1 MTPQHR
7 VKMRNDYL
15 SKEEFTFERANRA
28 SKACG
33 PLVQWV
39 EAQVNYS
46 EILDRVGPLREEV
59 GQLEEEALQT
69 KAEAK
74 MIENTLT
81 DLETSIATYKK
92 EYAALISQTEAI
104 KTEMA
109 RVQSKVDRSMRLLNS
124 LSSERVRWEQS
135 SKTFATQMET
145 IIGDVFLAA
154 AFLAYSGLYDQQY
167 RRALLED
174 WSQHLSSSG
183 LAFKAQN
190 TLSEYLS
197 TADERQQ
204 WHEHALPV
212 DDLCTENAVML
223 KRYNRYPLIIDPSG
237 RVTQFLQNESKERR
251 LTVTS
256 FLDGSFV
263 KQLESAL
270 RFGNPILI
278 QDAEHMD
285 PILNHVLNK
294 EYQRTGGRVLIQ
306 LGKQEIDFSPAFK
319 LYLSTRD
326 PSAQFAPDVCSRTTF
341 VNFTV
346 TQSSLK
352 TQTLNDVLKSERPD
366 VDERRSNLVKMQG
379 EFTQRLRRLERMLL
393 QALNESR
400 GNILDDENVI
410 QTLETLKNEAA
421 DITTKASET
430 EGVMTEVNSI
440 MNTYDIVARSCSAI
454 FAVLE
459 QLYHVHHFYQFSL
472 QYFVDIFEAVL
483 SMARDSAE
491 REPKRRIDSMLR
503 DLFRKTYH
511 ETSASLLQRDRLT
524 LAVLLAQAAPFPMDK
539 TLLDTLL
546 DDSLPSIDVK
556 TTPDRKAS
564 ALAAASNITALKD
577 SMATAT
583 PAAIDAFLEAE
594 QAELS
599 VPGVSESKGDVN
611 DKALKELLLV
621 KILRVDRLVPAT
633 ERFVSTVFGH
643 DFFDV
648 AEDLGRVAR
657 ENVASSPIALCST
670 PGFDASYKVDQ
681 LVARM
686 KANCTSVAMGSN
698 ESLASADA
706 ALANAAANGSW
717 VLIKNVHLAA
727 EWLQNLVKRID
738 SLKPNKDFRLFL
750 SMETSP
756 KIPSS
761 LLRASRVLMY
771 EQPAGIRANMRDS
784 LSSLPDQALQQPVE
798 KARVHFL
805 LSYLHAVVQERLRYA
820 PRLGWKSFWEFNDA
834 DYDCSAFVIQ
844 WWTDHTARGRSN
856 VAPRS
861 IPWEMLR
868 VLVATMYGG
877 KVDDMEDTKQ
887 LESLVNKALT
897 AEAFEEG
904 FNLIGEVAGDAS
916 IGVPLPAGTTRND
929 FQQWVKEL
937 PEREPPTYLGLP
949 ANAEKLLL
957 VAQAEEM
964 LRNLRTVMNVLDEG
978 EHIMAEAEEV

>member
-1 MTPQHR
+1 
-7 VKMRNDYL
+7 MRNEYL
-15 SKEEFTFERANRA
+15 SKEEFTFERVQRA

-104 KTEMA
+104 KAEMS

-174 WSQHLSSSG
+174 WSLHLSSSG

-204 WHEHALPV
+204 WHDHALPV

-326 PSAQFAPDVCSRTTF
+326 PSAQFAPDICSRTTF

-421 DITTKASET
+421 DITAKASET

-440 MNTYDIVARSCSAI
+440 MDTYSIVARSCSAI

-483 SMARDSAE
+483 SMARDSSE

-503 DLFRKTYH
+503 NLFRKTYH

-539 TLLDTLL
+539 SLLDTLI
-546 DDSLPSIDVK
+546 DDNLPSIDVNTSPELK
-556 TTPDRKAS
+556 SSTI
-564 ALAAASNITALKD
+564 AAASQIVALKD
-577 SMATAT
+577 IMGSADN
-583 PAAIDAFLEAE
+583 AAIEAFLVAE
-594 QAELS
+594 QAELQ
-599 VPGVSESKGDVN
+599 VPGLFASSGEPN
-611 DKALKELLLV
+611 DKALKELLMV
-621 KILRVDRLVPAT
+621 KLLRVDRLVPAT
-633 ERFVSTVFGH
+633 ERFVSTVFGR

-657 ENVASSPIALCST
+657 DTVASSPIALCST

-681 LVARM
+681 LVERT
-686 KANCTSVAMGSN
+686 KASCVSVAMGSN
-698 ESLASADA
+698 EGLTSADA

-727 EWLQNLVKRID
+727 EWLHNLVKRID
-738 SLKPNKDFRLFL
+738 SLKPNKEFRLFL
-750 SMETSP
+750 SMESSP

-761 LLRASRVLMY
+761 LLRASRILMY

-784 LSSLPDQALQQPVE
+784 LSSLPDQALQEPVE

-844 WWTDHTARGRSN
+844 WWIDHTARSRSN

-868 VLVATMYGG
+868 VLVTAMYGG
-877 KVDDMEDTKQ
+877 KVDDVEDMTRLQ
-887 LESLVNKALT
+887 DLVNKALT

-904 FNLIGEVAGDAS
+904 FNIIGEVADDAS

-929 FQQWVKEL
+929 FVQWVKEL

-964 LRNLRTVMNVLDEG
+964 LKNLRTVMNVLDEG